1 MAEEKREQSQ
11 EPAPKKKKSIVKLIV
26 IVLLSSALLAG
37 GFFGGKYYFKK
48 SGAAHSGA
56 EKTPESPIVPV
67 LWPMDPF
74 VVNLM
79 GNNGERYLKAVIQLE
94 ASNADT
100 TGTLD
105 LMKPKLR
112 DNILDLLSSKS
123 YKDLMDVSG
132 KQRLREEIAMRL
144 NSYLTDGEILKVY
157 FTEFVIQ

>member
-1 MAEEKREQSQ
+1 MAEEKKEPSQ
-11 EPAPKKKKSIVKLIV
+11 EPAPKKKRSFLKLIV

-48 SGAAHSGA
+48 GGAALSGA
-56 EKTPESPIVPV
+56 EKTSEVPVAPV

-94 ASNADT
+94 ASNAKT
-100 TGTLD
+100 TETLN

>member
-1 MAEEKREQSQ
+1 MAEEKKEPSQ
-11 EPAPKKKKSIVKLIV
+11 EPASKKKRPLLKLFV
-26 IVLLSSALLAG
+26 IVLLSAALLAG

-48 SGAAHSGA
+48 GGAARSGAGKMP
-56 EKTPESPIVPV
+56 ETPVMAV

-94 ASNADT
+94 ASNSKT
-100 TGTLD
+100 TETLNR
-105 LMKPKLR
+105 MKPKLR